1 MVESNHVT
9 SLPLGSICEAQNYW
23 DLEGK
28 LVLPAFADLHTHLDK
43 TYSPINNPEGGLD
56 GAISAFRDYKAKR
69 TPQELETS
77 ASLALRKAISQGV
90 TRLRSHV
97 TASAPED
104 VETIHVLNDVRN
116 RFAGLIDLQLVA
128 MGRFGERYDRHIEA
142 CIRAG
147 ADLVGGAP
155 ALQEEPNVAVARAVS
170 LAKDLNVA
178 LDLHID
184 EHHDPEL
191 CTLAMLC
198 DEVERQG
205 YYKPVTAGH
214 CASLVVIPEHRLGD
228 IIAKVKE
235 IGINIVALPIC
246 NMVLLGGS
254 TLPYLRATAPVSRLL
269 GAGVNVCLGSDNVRD
284 PFNPF
289 GGYSALRNLQISNI
303 LERTNSAEVI
313 EDSLSLITDNAYIT
327 LDSELTHDCDLVVV
341 NSNDFLDALCE
352 PPQCLATFKQGSLVF
367 KSEVAESWFIE
378 E

>member
-1 MVESNHVT
+1 MIEPDRVT
-9 SLPLGSICEAQNYW
+9 SFPLGSVCEAESCW

-43 TYSPINNPEGGLD
+43 TYSPIDNPEGGLE
-56 GAISAFRDYKAKR
+56 GAINAFRDYKAKR
-69 TPQELETS
+69 TPQELEKS
-77 ASLALRKAISQGV
+77 ASRALRKAVSQGV

-116 RFAGLIDLQLVA
+116 RFSGLIDLQLVA
-128 MGRFGERYDRHIEA
+128 MGRFGQGYDRHIEA
-142 CIRAG
+142 CISAG

-155 ALQEEPNVAVARAVS
+155 ALQDEPDVAVARAVA

-184 EHHDPEL
+184 EHLDPEL

-205 YYKPVTAGH
+205 YYNPITAGH
-214 CASLVVIPEHRLGD
+214 CASLVVLPEHRLGD
-228 IIAKVKE
+228 IITKVKE
-235 IGINIVALPIC
+235 IGINIVALPVC

-254 TLPYLRATAPVSRLL
+254 TLPYVRATAPVSRLL
-269 GAGVNVCLGSDNVRD
+269 GDGVNVCLGSDNVRD

-303 LERTNSAEVI
+303 LERTNSGEVI
-313 EDSLSLITDNAYIT
+313 KDSLSLITDNAYIT
-327 LDSELTHDCDLVVV
+327 FDTELNHECDLVVV

-352 PPQCLATFKQGSLVF
+352 PPSCLATFKQGSLVF